1 MYKDEIIDEVWANR
15 EAFMKKHSH
24 DVSSMVQDLMKRQK
38 QSGRTVVDRRVPQPS
53 KDNGAS
59 RDDQRHG

>member
-24 DVSSMVQDLMKRQK
+24 DMSSMVQDLMKRQK
-38 QSGRTVVDRRVPQPS
+38 QSGRTVVDRRVPQS
-53 KDNGAS
+53 MNTNESDEDN
-59 RDDQRHG
+59 QRHG